1 MKYETINIKHSVG
14 SLTITFNRLVQQNS
28 INAVFLQEL
37 NEVLD
42 QAEQDATCRLVILE
56 GQQGVF
62 CTGMDFTEIVQRES
76 QKDIEAD
83 RFFTPSH
90 YMETLKR
97 LTLIP
102 KVIISKVDGK
112 VIAGGIGL
120 VAASDLVIATPRSQ
134 FSLSEALW
142 GLLPANVIPYLIR
155 RVGYQPAYKMTLTTL
170 PISAQEAY
178 RIHLVDE
185 LTETPDDSI
194 RKLKP
199 RIIRL
204 SDSTIGNMKQYF
216 RKMWLITEQMEEM
229 AISEF
234 SKLIS
239 QPKVKDNI
247 RNFVEYGQFPWENR
261 KQ

>member
-1 MKYETINIKHSVG
+1 
-14 SLTITFNRLVQQNS
+14 
-28 INAVFLQEL
+28 
-37 NEVLD
+37 
-42 QAEQDATCRLVILE
+42 
-56 GQQGVF
+56 
-62 CTGMDFTEIVQRES
+62 
-76 QKDIEAD
+76 
-83 RFFTPSH
+83 
-90 YMETLKR
+90 
-97 LTLIP
+97 
-102 KVIISKVDGK
+102 
-112 VIAGGIGL
+112 
-120 VAASDLVIATPRSQ
+120 
-134 FSLSEALW
+134 
-142 GLLPANVIPYLIR
+142 LIR